1 MSFSC
6 LLLKLFDDMDALT
19 LSSFLWV
26 PREEAEDQLC
36 TMGIEHDCSVVALVV
51 ARLVLTRENYRNS
64 TFGSS
69 VNMIVESCYGF
80 LCVRFT

>member
-1 MSFSC
+1 
-6 LLLKLFDDMDALT
+6 
-19 LSSFLWV
+19 
-26 PREEAEDQLC
+26 
-36 TMGIEHDCSVVALVV
+36 MGIEHACSVVALVV